1 MGGTLTEPNQIKDV
15 YTKLVFYDNGSFKID
30 DGSDDVII
38 TTAANFSA
46 FNAAGDSGTS
56 QITNN
61 ETLTLTGGT
70 GITTSV
76 ANDAVTFNVSSNV
89 VLETETINGGDYQP

>member
-1 MGGTLTEPNQIKDV
+1 MSVTVVKN
-15 YTKLVFYDNGSFKID
+15 DNKVSVVKKQ
-30 DGSDDVII
+30 SVVTVNKN
-38 TTAANFSA
+38 TTAAAFSA

-70 GITTSV
+70 GITTAVSG
-76 ANDAVTFNVSSNV
+76 DTVTFSVTDAE
-89 VLETETINGGDYQP
+89 VLLQNEDINGGQF

>member
-1 MGGTLTEPNQIKDV
+1 MSITVVKN
-15 YTKLVFYDNGSFKID
+15 DNKI
-30 DGSDDVII
+30 SVVKQQSVVTVNKN
-38 TTAANFSA
+38 TTAAAFSA
-46 FNAAGDSGTS
+46 FNAAGDSGSS

-76 ANDAVTFNVSSNV
+76 ANDAVTFNVASNV
-89 VLETETINGGDYQP
+89 VLDTETINGGNY

>member
-1 MGGTLTEPNQIKDV
+1 MSVTVVKN
-15 YTKLVFYDNGSFKID
+15 DNKVSVNKQQ
-30 DGSDDVII
+30 SVVTVNKN
-38 TTAANFSA
+38 TTAAAFSA

-70 GITTSV
+70 GIATSV
-76 ANDAVTFNVSSNV
+76 SGDTVTFNVESAV
-89 VLETETINGGDYQP
+89 LLETETIDGGDYQP

>member
-1 MGGTLTEPNQIKDV
+1 MSITVVKN
-15 YTKLVFYDNGSFKID
+15 DNKI
-30 DGSDDVII
+30 SVVKQQSVVTVNKN
-38 TTAANFSA
+38 TTAAAFSA

-76 ANDAVTFNVSSNV
+76 ANDAVTFNVASNV
-89 VLETETINGGDYQP
+89 VLDTETINGGNY

>member
-1 MGGTLTEPNQIKDV
+1 MSVTVVKN
-15 YTKLVFYDNGSFKID
+15 DNKVSVNKKQ
-30 DGSDDVII
+30 SVVTVNKN
-38 TTAANFSA
+38 TTAAAFSA

-70 GITTSV
+70 GITTAVSG
-76 ANDAVTFNVSSNV
+76 DTVTFSVTDAE
-89 VLETETINGGDYQP
+89 VLLQNEDINGGIF

>member
-1 MGGTLTEPNQIKDV
+1 MSVTIVKSGNNVTVDKKVSE
-15 YTKLVFYDNGSFKID
+15 
-30 DGSDDVII
+30 VIVNKN
-38 TTAANFSA
+38 TTAAAFSA

-76 ANDAVTFNVSSNV
+76 SGDTVTFSVTDAE
-89 VLETETINGGDYQP
+89 VLLQNEDINGGQY

>member
-1 MGGTLTEPNQIKDV
+1 MSVIVKRN
-15 YTKLVFYDNGSFKID
+15 DNKVSVVKKE
-30 DGSDDVII
+30 SVVTVNRN
-38 TTAANFSA
+38 TTAAAFSA

-70 GITTSV
+70 GITTAVSG
-76 ANDAVTFNVSSNV
+76 DTVTFNVESGV
-89 VLETETINGGDYQP
+89 VMEGEIIDGGDGF

>member
-1 MGGTLTEPNQIKDV
+1 MSVIVKRN
-15 YTKLVFYDNGSFKID
+15 DNKVSVVKKQ
-30 DGSDDVII
+30 SVVTVNKN
-38 TTAANFSA
+38 TTAAAFSA

-76 ANDAVTFNVSSNV
+76 SGDTVTFSVTDAE
-89 VLETETINGGDYQP
+89 VLLQNEDINGGQY

>member
-1 MGGTLTEPNQIKDV
+1 MSITVVKN
-15 YTKLVFYDNGSFKID
+15 DNKI
-30 DGSDDVII
+30 SVVKQQSVVTVNKN
-38 TTAANFSA
+38 TTAAAFSA

-70 GITTSV
+70 GITTAVSG
-76 ANDAVTFNVSSNV
+76 DIVTFSVTDAD
-89 VLETETINGGDYQP
+89 VLMQNEGIDGGDGF

>member
-1 MGGTLTEPNQIKDV
+1 MSVTVVKN
-15 YTKLVFYDNGSFKID
+15 DNKVSVNKKQ
-30 DGSDDVII
+30 SVVTVNKN
-38 TTAANFSA
+38 TTAAAFSA

-76 ANDAVTFNVSSNV
+76 SGDTVTFNVESGV
-89 VLETETINGGDYQP
+89 VMEGEIIDGGDGF

>member
-1 MGGTLTEPNQIKDV
+1 MSITVVKN
-15 YTKLVFYDNGSFKID
+15 DNKI
-30 DGSDDVII
+30 SVVKQQSVVTVNKN
-38 TTAANFSA
+38 TTAAAFSQ
-46 FNAAGDSGTS
+46 FNAAGDTGTS

-76 ANDAVTFNVSSNV
+76 ANDAVTFNVASNV
-89 VLETETINGGDYQP
+89 VLDTETINGGNY

>member
-1 MGGTLTEPNQIKDV
+1 MSVTVVKN
-15 YTKLVFYDNGSFKID
+15 DNKVSVNKKQ
-30 DGSDDVII
+30 SVVTVNKN
-38 TTAANFSA
+38 TTAAAFSA

-70 GITTSV
+70 GIQTSV
-76 ANDAVTFNVSSNV
+76 SGDTVTFNVESG
-89 VLETETINGGDYQP
+89 VLLDTETIDGGSYSS

>member
-1 MGGTLTEPNQIKDV
+1 MSVTVVKN
-15 YTKLVFYDNGSFKID
+15 DNKVSVNKQQ
-30 DGSDDVII
+30 SVVTVNKN
-38 TTAANFSA
+38 TTAAAFSA

-70 GITTSV
+70 GITTAVSG
-76 ANDAVTFNVSSNV
+76 DTVTFNVESGV
-89 VLETETINGGDYQP
+89 VMEGEIIDGGDGF

>member
-1 MGGTLTEPNQIKDV
+1 MSVIVKRN
-15 YTKLVFYDNGSFKID
+15 DNKVSVVKKQ
-30 DGSDDVII
+30 SVVTVNKN
-38 TTAANFSA
+38 TTAAAFSA

-70 GITTSV
+70 GITTAVSG
-76 ANDAVTFNVSSNV
+76 DTVTFSVTDAE
-89 VLETETINGGDYQP
+89 VLLQNEDINGGQF

>member
-1 MGGTLTEPNQIKDV
+1 MGVTVVKRTNKVNVDKKQSVVSVNK
-15 YTKLVFYDNGSFKID
+15 N
-30 DGSDDVII
+30 
-38 TTAANFSA
+38 TTAAAFNS

-76 ANDAVTFNVSSNV
+76 SGDTVTFSVTDAD
-89 VLETETINGGDYQP
+89 VLLQNEDINGGQY

>member
-1 MGGTLTEPNQIKDV
+1 MSVTVVKN
-15 YTKLVFYDNGSFKID
+15 DNKVSVVKKQ
-30 DGSDDVII
+30 SVVTVNKN
-38 TTAANFSA
+38 TTAAAFSA

-70 GITTSV
+70 GITTAVSG
-76 ANDAVTFNVSSNV
+76 DTVTFSVTDAE
-89 VLETETINGGDYQP
+89 VLLQNEDINGGQY

>member
-1 MGGTLTEPNQIKDV
+1 MSVTVVKN
-15 YTKLVFYDNGSFKID
+15 DNKVSVVKKQ
-30 DGSDDVII
+30 SVVTVNKN
-38 TTAANFSA
+38 TTAAAFSA

-70 GITTSV
+70 GITTAV
-76 ANDAVTFNVSSNV
+76 ANDTVTFNVASNV
-89 VLETETINGGDYQP
+89 VLETETIDGGDYQP

>member
-1 MGGTLTEPNQIKDV
+1 MSVTVVKN
-15 YTKLVFYDNGSFKID
+15 DNKVSVNKKQ
-30 DGSDDVII
+30 SVVTVNKN
-38 TTAANFSA
+38 TTAAAFSA

-76 ANDAVTFNVSSNV
+76 SGDTVTYNVESGV
-89 VLETETINGGDYQP
+89 VMEGEIIDGGDGF

>member
-1 MGGTLTEPNQIKDV
+1 MSVTVVKN
-15 YTKLVFYDNGSFKID
+15 DNKVSVNKQQ
-30 DGSDDVII
+30 SVVTVNKN
-38 TTAANFSA
+38 TTAAAFSA

-70 GITTSV
+70 GITTAVSG
-76 ANDAVTFNVSSNV
+76 DTVTFSVTDAE
-89 VLETETINGGDYQP
+89 VLLQDEDINGGQF

>member
-1 MGGTLTEPNQIKDV
+1 MSVTVVKN
-15 YTKLVFYDNGSFKID
+15 DNKVSVNKQQ
-30 DGSDDVII
+30 SVVTVNKN
-38 TTAANFSA
+38 TTAAAFSA

-70 GITTSV
+70 GITTAVSG
-76 ANDAVTFNVSSNV
+76 DTVTFSVTDAE
-89 VLETETINGGDYQP
+89 VLLQNEDINGGQY

>member
-1 MGGTLTEPNQIKDV
+1 MSVTVVKN
-15 YTKLVFYDNGSFKID
+15 DNKVSVNKQQ
-30 DGSDDVII
+30 SVVTVNKN
-38 TTAANFSA
+38 TTAAAFSA

-76 ANDAVTFNVSSNV
+76 SGDTVTFSVTDAE
-89 VLETETINGGDYQP
+89 VLLQNEDINGGQY